1 MRPRPLPRRTPDELF
16 ARRYVP
22 DTGTL
27 ERARE
32 IVDSVRAD
40 GEPALRR
47 WAAEL
52 DGLREDDP
60 LVLGRDRLAEAWR
73 GLDTATRDLLTR
85 TAERIARFA
94 RHQRRCL
101 ADLSMPLPGGTAGH
115 TAVPLERAGCYAPGG
130 RAPLPS
136 SVLMTAVTAREAG
149 VASIWVASPRPR
161 PEILAAAWLAGAEAV
176 VAAGGAQAIAALAF
190 GAGPVPACDAVVGP
204 GNRWVEA
211 AKRLVAATVR
221 TGPPAGPS
229 ELVVVADTSADA
241 GQVAAEL
248 LAQAEH
254 DPDARVW
261 LVALDEATLEA
272 VQDELELRLT
282 MAQPDE
288 AAPSGDGRNVATSP
302 LPAPAAAVIR
312 AVLAAS
318 GAVVA
323 SDREEVAALCDRLA
337 PEHLQLAVVDPE
349 ALAARVRHAGAIF
362 LGPHASVV
370 LGDYGAGPNHVLPT
384 GTTARAFAGLSVF
397 DFLRIRTWLRIDA
410 ESGAGPLF
418 ADAARLASVEGLP
431 AHAAA
436 ATHRAHIEELQ
447 RLCDRVAER
456 AAARGLTEEKLAE
469 LLADES

>member
-1 MRPRPLPRRTPDELF
+1 MRPQPLPRRTPDELV
-16 ARRYVP
+16 AGRHRP
-22 DTGTL
+22 DAATL

-40 GEPALRR
+40 GERALRR
-47 WAAEL
+47 WATEL
-52 DGLREDDP
+52 DGLAGDDP
-60 LVLGRDRLAEAWR
+60 LVLHRDRLEAAWR
-73 GLDTATRDLLTR
+73 GLDAATRDLLTR
-85 TAERIARFA
+85 AAERIARFA

-101 ADLSMPLPGGTAGH
+101 ADLDMPLAGGAAGH

-136 SVLMTAVTAREAG
+136 SVLMTAVTAHEAG
-149 VASIWVASPRPR
+149 VESIWVASPRPR

-190 GAGPVPACDAVVGP
+190 GAGRVPACDAVVGP

-229 ELVVVADTSADA
+229 ELVVVADASADA
-241 GQVAAEL
+241 GRVAAEL

-261 LVALDEATLEA
+261 LIALDEATLAA
-272 VQDELELRLT
+272 VQEALDRRLLEAR
-282 MAQPDE
+282 PDE
-288 AAPSGDGRNVATSP
+288 ATPLRTGRAVSTPPP
-302 LPAPAAAVIR
+302 LPATSAAVIR

-318 GAVVA
+318 GAVVI
-323 SDREEVAALCDRLA
+323 SDREGAAALCDRLA
-337 PEHLQLAVVDPE
+337 PEHLQLAVTDPE
-349 ALAARVRHAGAIF
+349 ELAARVRHAGAVF
-362 LGPHASVV
+362 LGSHASVV

-384 GTTARAFAGLSVF
+384 GGTARAFAGLSVF

-410 ESGAGPLF
+410 ATAAGPLF
-418 ADAARLASVEGLP
+418 ADAAKLASVEGLP
-431 AHAAA
+431 AHAEA
-436 ATHRAHIEELQ
+436 ATCGTHIEKL
-447 RLCDRVAER
+447 ER
-456 AAARGLTEEKLAE
+456 SR
-469 LLADES
+469 

>member
-1 MRPRPLPRRTPDELF
+1 MRPRPLPRRTPDELV
-16 ARRYVP
+16 ARRYMP

-32 IVDSVRAD
+32 IVDSVRAG

-52 DGLREDDP
+52 DGLGEDDP

-101 ADLSMPLPGGTAGH
+101 AELSMPLPGGAAGH
-115 TAVPLERAGCYAPGG
+115 TALPLERAGCYAPGG

-190 GAGPVPACDAVVGP
+190 GAGPVPSCDAVVGP

-272 VQDELELRLT
+272 VQEALDRRLLE
-282 MAQPDE
+282 AHPD
-288 AAPSGDGRNVATSP
+288 AATPRRTGHAVSTPPP
-302 LPAPAAAVIR
+302 LPTTSAAVVC

-318 GAVVA
+318 GAVVV
-323 SDREEVAALCDRLA
+323 SDREGAAALCDRLA
-337 PEHLQLAVVDPE
+337 PEHLQLAVADPE
-349 ALAARVRHAGAIF
+349 ELAGRVRHAGAVF
-362 LGPHASVV
+362 LGSRASVV

-397 DFLRIRTWLRIDA
+397 DFLRIRTWLRIDDRA
-410 ESGAGPLF
+410 VAGPLLT
-418 ADAARLASVEGLP
+418 DAAKLASVEGLP
-431 AHAAA
+431 AHAEA
-436 ATHRAHIEELQ
+436 ATR
-447 RLCDRVAER
+447 
-456 AAARGLTEEKLAE
+456 RG
-469 LLADES
+469 SCPR